1 VALLFLRGVE
11 AFVVTKRVSKPVEDS
26 VNDRVTAGVTGRV
39 TRHDAQVAATGG
51 VIMATADESLLDLID
66 NLLNRG
72 VLLHGELVLGLAD
85 VDLVYAR
92 LSLLL
97 CAADR
102 VLPPR

>member
-1 VALLFLRGVE
+1 MTE
-11 AFVVTKRVSKPVEDS
+11 RVPRRDS
-26 VNDRVTAGVTGRV
+26 VAAASAGNAASAAGL
-39 TRHDAQVAATGG
+39 VAR
-51 VIMATADESLLDLID
+51 ADESLLDVID

-72 VLLHGELVLGLAD
+72 VLLQGELVLGLAD

-102 VLPPR
+102 VLPSRDNRPPDRASD

>member
-1 VALLFLRGVE
+1 VSERRIEGDRE
-11 AFVVTKRVSKPVEDS
+11 RDKKRDTLIDASAAAS
-26 VNDRVTAGVTGRV
+26 AAGLV
-39 TRHDAQVAATGG
+39 
-51 VIMATADESLLDLID
+51 ATADESLLDVID

-72 VLLHGELVLGLAD
+72 VVLHGELVLGLAD

>member
-1 VALLFLRGVE
+1 VTESEDGKRG
-11 AFVVTKRVSKPVEDS
+11 KRDSDSK
-26 VNDRVTAGVTGRV
+26 R
-39 TRHDAQVAATGG
+39 VAATPAIAAGL
-51 VIMATADESLLDLID
+51 VATADESLLDVID

-102 VLPPR
+102 VLPPRENRPPD

>member
-1 VALLFLRGVE
+1 MSNTESKRD
-11 AFVVTKRVSKPVEDS
+11 VVTLAA
-26 VNDRVTAGVTGRV
+26 NAAGLV
-39 TRHDAQVAATGG
+39 
-51 VIMATADESLLDLID
+51 ATADESLLDVID

-72 VLLHGELVLGLAD
+72 VLLQGELVLGLAD

>member
-1 VALLFLRGVE
+1 M
-11 AFVVTKRVSKPVEDS
+11 TDS
-26 VNDRVTAGVTGRV
+26 ESRREG
-39 TRHDAQVAATGG
+39 VAAASATGL
-51 VIMATADESLLDLID
+51 VATADESLLDVID

-72 VLLHGELVLGLAD
+72 VLLQGELVLGLAD

>member
-1 VALLFLRGVE
+1 VTESESKRDGVA
-11 AFVVTKRVSKPVEDS
+11 AAS
-26 VNDRVTAGVTGRV
+26 TAGLV
-39 TRHDAQVAATGG
+39 
-51 VIMATADESLLDLID
+51 ATADESLLDVID

-72 VLLHGELVLGLAD
+72 VMLHGELVLGLAD

>member
-1 VALLFLRGVE
+1 VAKSDG
-11 AFVVTKRVSKPVEDS
+11 KP
-26 VNDRVTAGVTGRV
+26 
-39 TRHDAQVAATGG
+39 DAVAAASAAGL
-51 VIMATADESLLDLID
+51 VAAADESLLDVID

-102 VLPPR
+102 VLPPQR

>member
-1 VALLFLRGVE
+1 MTSR
-11 AFVVTKRVSKPVEDS
+11 
-26 VNDRVTAGVTGRV
+26 TGRE
-39 TRHDAQVAATGG
+39 RHSRIDARTQLAHRLTARRRGAASAAGL
-51 VIMATADESLLDLID
+51 VATADESLLDVID

>member
-1 VALLFLRGVE
+1 VSERRIEGDRE
-11 AFVVTKRVSKPVEDS
+11 RDKKRDTLIDASAAAS
-26 VNDRVTAGVTGRV
+26 AAGLV
-39 TRHDAQVAATGG
+39 
-51 VIMATADESLLDLID
+51 ATADESLLDVID

-72 VLLHGELVLGLAD
+72 VMLHGELVLGLAD

>member
-1 VALLFLRGVE
+1 MTE
-11 AFVVTKRVSKPVEDS
+11 SETKRD
-26 VNDRVTAGVTGRV
+26 G
-39 TRHDAQVAATGG
+39 VAAASAAGL
-51 VIMATADESLLDLID
+51 VATADESLLDVID

-72 VLLHGELVLGLAD
+72 VMLHGELVLGLAD
-85 VDLVYAR
+85 VHLVYAR

>member
-1 VALLFLRGVE
+1 VNDSD
-11 AFVVTKRVSKPVEDS
+11 TKRD
-26 VNDRVTAGVTGRV
+26 G
-39 TRHDAQVAATGG
+39 VAAASAAGL
-51 VIMATADESLLDLID
+51 VATADESLLDVID